1 MLVMIYYNDLNL
13 SNSGGCILVKVV
25 MVMVEGRW
33 GGLLSHPKLVP
44 ERPNNWVNVQM

>member
-1 MLVMIYYNDLNL
+1 MIYHNDLNM
-13 SNSGGCILVKVV
+13 SNFGGCILVKVV
-25 MVMVEGRW
+25 VVMIREGG

>member
-1 MLVMIYYNDLNL
+1 MLEMIHYNDLNL

-25 MVMVEGRW
+25 MVMVG